1 MRRFTGGLIAAAL
14 SAWASAA
21 CASCQI
27 KVYADFPLKPNP
39 SRALVAGAINHK
51 PTMFILGT
59 GADISSMPYAD
70 AVKLGVTISGMNNI
84 TSEGVG
90 GRVNTGYGH
99 FDMEF
104 GSAKFPKEVML
115 ILAMH
120 ALDNNAVAL
129 IGRELLM
136 QHDLEINLPDNDI
149 KVLQP
154 QGCTEPQLVYWNK
167 PYSQTRLEGDG
178 TSRPAILVNVLLN
191 GRVTRALVDS
201 GTPHSIVT
209 PAAAKAAGASIDDA
223 PPGGTTSGIG
233 GGGIEVRTVR
243 FDTFT
248 IGDET
253 IKNTKLIVADLWKN
267 NKLEETGTRL
277 GSESH
282 DLGLPRMLLG
292 ADFLHAHRVFVAN
305 SMGLMLFSYTGGPVF
320 DTSQERQPADQ
331 PSPPKGT
338 QAPVR

>member
-1 MRRFTGGLIAAAL
+1 
-14 SAWASAA
+14 
-21 CASCQI
+21 
-27 KVYADFPLKPNP
+27 
-39 SRALVAGAINHK
+39 
-51 PTMFILGT
+51 
-59 GADISSMPYAD
+59 
-70 AVKLGVTISGMNNI
+70 
-84 TSEGVG
+84 
-90 GRVNTGYGH
+90 
-99 FDMEF
+99 
-104 GSAKFPKEVML
+104 
-115 ILAMH
+115 
-120 ALDNNAVAL
+120 LDHNAVAL
-129 IGRELLM
+129 IGRDLLM

-154 QGCTEPQLVYWNK
+154 QGCTEPQLVYWDK

-253 IKNTKLIVADLWKN
+253 IKNPKLIVADLWKY
-267 NKLEETGTRL
+267 NKREETGTRL

-282 DLGLPRMLLG
+282 DLAQPRMLLG
-292 ADFLHAHRVFVAN
+292 ADFLDAHRVLVAN
-305 SMGLMLFSYTGGPVF
+305 SMGLMMFSYMGGPVF
-320 DTSQERQPADQ
+320 DTSQERQAPDQ
-331 PSPPKGT
+331 PSPPKTT
-338 QAPVR
+338 QAPAR

>member
-1 MRRFTGGLIAAAL
+1 
-14 SAWASAA
+14 
-21 CASCQI
+21 
-27 KVYADFPLKPNP
+27 
-39 SRALVAGAINHK
+39 
-51 PTMFILGT
+51 
-59 GADISSMPYAD
+59 
-70 AVKLGVTISGMNNI
+70 
-84 TSEGVG
+84 
-90 GRVNTGYGH
+90 
-99 FDMEF
+99 
-104 GSAKFPKEVML
+104 
-115 ILAMH
+115 
-120 ALDNNAVAL
+120 
-129 IGRELLM
+129 
-136 QHDLEINLPDNDI
+136 
-149 KVLQP
+149 
-154 QGCTEPQLVYWNK
+154 
-167 PYSQTRLEGDG
+167 
-178 TSRPAILVNVLLN
+178 
-191 GRVTRALVDS
+191 
-201 GTPHSIVT
+201 
-209 PAAAKAAGASIDDA
+209 
-223 PPGGTTSGIG
+223 
-233 GGGIEVRTVR
+233 VRTVR